1 MTMVRMLLLLTI
13 GCLPQC
19 FGDENRPAER
29 ESRMAYLDN
38 GIIKVG
44 VDLDRGGSIG
54 LLADVRQRCN
64 VVNTHDLGPRRSP
77 GSR

>member
-44 VDLDRGGSIG
+44 VDLDRGEPSSAGTKTVTS
-54 LLADVRQRCN
+54 
-64 VVNTHDLGPRRSP
+64 DLFTVD
-77 GSR
+77 